1 VALLQLTLSLLRKNN
16 MKDVFLGAITDE
28 VVQYDGSGVV
38 QPQSS
43 KRPDDVS
50 VTDPNTGDV
59 ITPDNK
65 DDDEDMPE
73 TSNNWIMYLGVGI
86 MAYDNY
92 YLRKN
97 NHGKILSNSLRGLPP
112 RYSNWISR
120 LRRIQKGAL

>member
-1 VALLQLTLSLLRKNN
+1 

-28 VVQYDGSGVV
+28 VVSYDGSGVV

-59 ITPDNK
+59 ITPNDPNK
-65 DDDEDMPE
+65 DDEDMPN

-86 MAYDNY
+86 MAYV
-92 YLRKN
+92 LLFK
-97 NHGKILSNSLRGLPP
+97 K
-112 RYSNWISR
+112 
-120 LRRIQKGAL
+120 K

>member
-1 VALLQLTLSLLRKNN
+1 
-16 MKDVFLGAITDE
+16 MEDIFLGAITDE
-28 VVQYDGSGVV
+28 VVQYDNTGVV
-38 QPQSS
+38 QPGSS

-86 MAYDNY
+86 MAYV
-92 YLRKN
+92 LLFRK
-97 NHGKILSNSLRGLPP
+97 K
-112 RYSNWISR
+112 
-120 LRRIQKGAL
+120 

>member
-1 VALLQLTLSLLRKNN
+1 
-16 MKDVFLGAITDE
+16 MKDIFLGAITDE
-28 VVQYDGSGVV
+28 VVQYDNTGVV
-38 QPQSS
+38 QPGSS

-86 MAYDNY
+86 MAYV
-92 YLRKN
+92 LLFRK
-97 NHGKILSNSLRGLPP
+97 K
-112 RYSNWISR
+112 
-120 LRRIQKGAL
+120 